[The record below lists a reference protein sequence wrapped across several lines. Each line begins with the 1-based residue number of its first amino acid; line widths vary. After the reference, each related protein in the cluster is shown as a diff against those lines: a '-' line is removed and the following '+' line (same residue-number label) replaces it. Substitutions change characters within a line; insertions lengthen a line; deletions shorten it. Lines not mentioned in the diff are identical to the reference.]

1 MSGVVILMEGAV
13 GAGKTTLCESI
24 ANYSPDDTIAL
35 VEKINPDF
43 FALMMKSKKD
53 LFAFQIATVTAKIA
67 RIKHAIALAEATG
80 CTVLVD
86 RGVVGDY
93 AFAALAHRNGYISDD
108 QWYAYNSVVLETP
121 LEALPS
127 QVIRQIGSA
136 TQPADVPPP
145 LPATCRIMTV
155 LLDVS
160 PEAAFARMKQRGNA
174 EEIAKY
180 DLRYFQELR
189 QLLFDVLDA
198 DQIVHV
204 PYSEPSAVDP
214 ATKLLREK
222 DVDRFLSKLS

>member
-1 MSGVVILMEGAV
+1 MEGPI

-35 VEKINPDF
+35 TEKINADF

-53 LFAFQIATVTAKIA
+53 LFAFQIATVTAKIE

-93 AFAALAHRNGYISDD
+93 AFAALAHRNGHISDE

-121 LEALPS
+121 REALPS
-127 QVIRQIGSA
+127 QMIRQIGAA
-136 TQPADVPPP
+136 TQPVGVPPP
-145 LPATCRIMTV
+145 LPATCSIMTV

-160 PEAAFARMKQRGNA
+160 PETAFARMKQRGNA
-174 EEIAKY
+174 DEAAQY

-189 QLLFDVLDA
+189 QQLLDVLDA
-198 DQIVHV
+198 DEIVHV
-204 PYSEPSAVDP
+204 PYSEASAID
-214 ATKLLREK
+214 ASTKLLREK
-222 DVDRFLSKLS
+222 DVHRFLAKLS